1 MVKIKKM
8 EPFWYL
14 LIKDLY
20 LIHLNSRKNT
30 LNRSM
35 FLIKCEPLMRDG
47 GICINSKGN
56 NIMSHMPITTQKPND
71 FI

>member
-1 MVKIKKM
+1 MAR
-8 EPFWYL
+8 FWYL

-20 LIHLNSRKNT
+20 LIHLNSHKNA

-47 GICINSKGN
+47 VICNKLKRQYSYVSHVHHRTKIQRFHLIIN
-56 NIMSHMPITTQKPND
+56 
-71 FI
+71 